1 MSDESTDYATDPA
14 RLRARALRAVVAF
27 GLVSLLADIVYEGA
41 RSITG
46 PYLSTLGASA
56 AVIGFVAGVG
66 ELVGYGL
73 RTLTGMF
80 ADRTGGYWVMTVSG
94 YGLTVA
100 AVPLLG
106 LVGRV
111 DLALALIV
119 AERLGKAVRAP
130 ARDTLIAAASGPLG
144 RGLGFG
150 IHEALDQTGA
160 VTGPLILAAV
170 LVARDGDYRLAFAVL
185 AIPGVLT
192 MVALR
197 LAYLYSPAGETN
209 ASTTTKGTDPTA
221 GRTTSSEAR
230 KYLAFV
236 ALGTMGFAPFPL
248 IAFHVT
254 ERHVATDASVPLMF
268 AAAMAVDAVVALAT
282 GHQYDRRG
290 LRVLVLLPV
299 LSAAAAASF
308 ASAAPL
314 VWMGVLAWGAA
325 MGIQESTLRAAVG
338 DLSDSDRQATAY
350 GVFNSIYGVALFAA
364 GIGLGLLYDWSV
376 TSVAVAI
383 VTAQILSASVLRSV
397 LTTKPSLTPT

>member
-1 MSDESTDYATDPA
+1 MADLTSHQPIDAQ
-14 RLRARALRAVVAF
+14 LRSKALTAVVAF
-27 GLVSLLADIVYEGA
+27 GLVSMLADIVYEGA

-56 AVIGFVAGVG
+56 AVVGFVAGAG

-73 RTLTGMF
+73 RTVTGMI
-80 ADRTGGYWVMTVSG
+80 ADRTGGYWAMTIGG

-119 AERLGKAVRAP
+119 AERMGKAIRAP
-130 ARDTLIAAASGPLG
+130 ARDTLIADAAEPLG

-170 LVARDGDYRLAFAVL
+170 LATQDGNYRLAFSVL
-185 AIPGVLT
+185 AVPSVLT
-192 MVALR
+192 MLALFVAHH
-197 LAYLYSPAGETN
+197 YSPGQQQD
-209 ASTTTKGTDPTA
+209 STPTP
-221 GRTTSSEAR
+221 RSESSDDVSAR
-230 KYLAFV
+230 ARRYMLFV
-236 ALGTMGFAPFPL
+236 ALGTIGFAPFPL
-248 IAFHVT
+248 IAFHLTTHAIVS
-254 ERHVATDASVPLMF
+254 DAQVPLMF

-290 LRVLVLLPV
+290 LRVLILLPAISV
-299 LSAAAAASF
+299 ATVAAF
-308 ASAAPL
+308 ASTTAV
-314 VWMGVLAWGAA
+314 VWIGVITWGAV

-338 DLSDSDRQATAY
+338 DLSTSDRRATAY
-350 GVFNSIYGVALFAA
+350 GIFNTVYGIALFAG
-364 GIGLGLLYDWSV
+364 GIGLGLLYDWSIL
-376 TSVAVAI
+376 AVAI
-383 VTAQILSASVLRSV
+383 AIIVAQAGAALALHSVVSEEAH
-397 LTTKPSLTPT
+397 